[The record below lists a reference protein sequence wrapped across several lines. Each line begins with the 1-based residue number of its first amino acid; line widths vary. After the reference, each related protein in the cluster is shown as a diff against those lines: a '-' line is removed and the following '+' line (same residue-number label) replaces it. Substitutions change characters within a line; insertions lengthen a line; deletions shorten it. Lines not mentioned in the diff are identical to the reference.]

1 MSTDRNNRSHRPKG
15 MPQGVAGT
23 FEPGTGAGPDPDV
36 RPPEPP
42 DRIELMEL
50 ERLARTMPA
59 PAPGDIAWRFGEH
72 TIPQQAIDMRYGRDD
87 IRLQRLVILTHAD
100 EDTRRMLAVHMHD
113 HDWIRSHATPL
124 FKDRACIIIPRPD
137 PWETTGTNPPADAMP
152 DTRPAWP
159 HPIDTRMIAED
170 CAAHL
175 DIRRSYTPTR
185 VSRTRNETHVEC
197 VDDTTHTPRSYRT
210 GTNIAHLPDG
220 ACIEHA
226 ADGRW
231 HVVHDDPPL
240 PPRPADRPPAR
251 EDTRPHDPRPDTE
264 PKPEPDPPRRSDD
277 ADRPRRPAS
286 DPRMRQAWIRF
297 LTGLFQGVSSI
308 IRESR
313 RAR

>member
-15 MPQGVAGT
+15 LPPRVAGT
-23 FEPGTGAGPDPDV
+23 FEPGAGAGPDSGV

-42 DRIELMEL
+42 DRVELMEL

-59 PAPGDIAWRFGEH
+59 PRPGDIVWRFGTH
-72 TIPQQAIDMRYGRDD
+72 TIPQQAIDMRYGHDD

-100 EDTRRMLAVHMHD
+100 KDTRRMLAARMHD

-137 PWETTGTNPPADAMP
+137 PWETTEPEPDRP
-152 DTRPAWP
+152 DTRPVWP

-210 GTNIAHLPDG
+210 GTNIAHRPDG

-240 PPRPADRPPAR
+240 PPHPADRPPAR
-251 EDTRPHDPRPDTE
+251 EDTRPHDPRHGTE
-264 PKPEPDPPRRSDD
+264 TGTADPPRRSDD

>member
-15 MPQGVAGT
+15 LPPRVAGT
-23 FEPGTGAGPDPDV
+23 FEPGTGAGPDSGV

-42 DRIELMEL
+42 DRVERMEL

-59 PAPGDIAWRFGEH
+59 PRPGDIVWRFGTH
-72 TIPQQAIDMRYGRDD
+72 TIPQQAIDMRYGHDD

-100 EDTRRMLAVHMHD
+100 KDTRRMLAARMHD

-137 PWETTGTNPPADAMP
+137 PWETTEPEPDRP
-152 DTRPAWP
+152 DTRPVWP

-240 PPRPADRPPAR
+240 PPHPADRPPAR
-251 EDTRPHDPRPDTE
+251 EDTRPHDPRHGTE
-264 PKPEPDPPRRSDD
+264 TGTADPPRRSDD

>member
-15 MPQGVAGT
+15 LPPRVAGT
-23 FEPGTGAGPDPDV
+23 FEPGTGAGPDSGV

-42 DRIELMEL
+42 DRVELMEL

-59 PAPGDIAWRFGEH
+59 PRPGDIVWRFGTH
-72 TIPQQAIDMRYGRDD
+72 TIPQQAIDMRYGHDD

-100 EDTRRMLAVHMHD
+100 KDTRRMLAARMHD

-137 PWETTGTNPPADAMP
+137 PWETTEPEPDRP
-152 DTRPAWP
+152 DTRPVWP

-240 PPRPADRPPAR
+240 PPHPADRPPAR
-251 EDTRPHDPRPDTE
+251 EDTRPHDPRRGTE
-264 PKPEPDPPRRSDD
+264 TGTADPPRRSDD

-297 LTGLFQGVSSI
+297 LTGLFQGLSSI

>member
-15 MPQGVAGT
+15 LPPRVAGT
-23 FEPGTGAGPDPDV
+23 FEPGTGAGPDSGV

-42 DRIELMEL
+42 DRVELMEL

-59 PAPGDIAWRFGEH
+59 PRPGDIVWRFGTH
-72 TIPQQAIDMRYGRDD
+72 TIPQQAIDMRYGHDD

-100 EDTRRMLAVHMHD
+100 KDTRRMLAARMHD

-137 PWETTGTNPPADAMP
+137 PWETTEPEPDRP
-152 DTRPAWP
+152 DTRPVWP

-220 ACIEHA
+220 ACIEQA
-226 ADGRW
+226 ADERW

-240 PPRPADRPPAR
+240 PPHPADRPPAR
-251 EDTRPHDPRPDTE
+251 EDTRPHDPRHGTE
-264 PKPEPDPPRRSDD
+264 TGTADPPRRSDD

>member
-15 MPQGVAGT
+15 LPQGVAGT
-23 FEPGTGAGPDPDV
+23 FEPGTGAGPDSGV

-42 DRIELMEL
+42 DRVELMEL

-59 PAPGDIAWRFGEH
+59 PRPGDIAWRFGTH
-72 TIPQQAIDMRYGRDD
+72 TIPQQAIDMRYGHDD

-100 EDTRRMLAVHMHD
+100 KDTRRMLAARMHD

-137 PWETTGTNPPADAMP
+137 PWETTEPEPDRP
-152 DTRPAWP
+152 DTRPVWP

-240 PPRPADRPPAR
+240 PPHPADRPPAR
-251 EDTRPHDPRPDTE
+251 EDTRPHDPRHGTE
-264 PKPEPDPPRRSDD
+264 TGTADPPRRSDD

>member
-15 MPQGVAGT
+15 LPPRVAGT
-23 FEPGTGAGPDPDV
+23 FEPGTGAGPDSGV

-42 DRIELMEL
+42 DRVELMEL

-59 PAPGDIAWRFGEH
+59 PRPGDIVWRFGTH
-72 TIPQQAIDMRYGRDD
+72 TIPQQAIDMRYGHDD

-100 EDTRRMLAVHMHD
+100 KDTRRMLAARMHD

-137 PWETTGTNPPADAMP
+137 PWETTEPEPDRP
-152 DTRPAWP
+152 DTRPVWP

-240 PPRPADRPPAR
+240 PPHPADRPPAR
-251 EDTRPHDPRPDTE
+251 EDTRPHDPRHGTE
-264 PKPEPDPPRRSDD
+264 TGTADPPRRSDD
-277 ADRPRRPAS
+277 ADRPQRPAS

>member
-15 MPQGVAGT
+15 LPQGVAGT
-23 FEPGTGAGPDPDV
+23 FEPGTGAGPDSGV

-42 DRIELMEL
+42 DRVELMEL

-59 PAPGDIAWRFGEH
+59 PRPGDIVWRFGEH
-72 TIPQQAIDMRYGRDD
+72 TIPQQAIDMRYGHDD

-100 EDTRRMLAVHMHD
+100 KDTRRMLAARMHD

-137 PWETTGTNPPADAMP
+137 PWETTEPEPDRP
-152 DTRPAWP
+152 DTRPVWP

-226 ADGRW
+226 ADERW

-240 PPRPADRPPAR
+240 PPHPADRPPAR
-251 EDTRPHDPRPDTE
+251 EDTRPHDPRHGTE
-264 PKPEPDPPRRSDD
+264 TGTADPPRRSDD

>member
-15 MPQGVAGT
+15 LPPRVAGT
-23 FEPGTGAGPDPDV
+23 FEPGTGAGPDSGV

-42 DRIELMEL
+42 DRVELMEL

-59 PAPGDIAWRFGEH
+59 PRPGDIVWRFGTH
-72 TIPQQAIDMRYGRDD
+72 TIPQQAIDMRYGHDD

-100 EDTRRMLAVHMHD
+100 KDTRRMLAARMHD

-137 PWETTGTNPPADAMP
+137 PWETTEPEPDRP
-152 DTRPAWP
+152 DTRPVWP
-159 HPIDTRMIAED
+159 HPIDTRMITED

-240 PPRPADRPPAR
+240 PPHPADRPPAR
-251 EDTRPHDPRPDTE
+251 EDTRPHDPRHGTE
-264 PKPEPDPPRRSDD
+264 TGTADPPRRSDD

>member
-15 MPQGVAGT
+15 LPPCVAGT
-23 FEPGTGAGPDPDV
+23 FEPGTGAGPDSGV

-42 DRIELMEL
+42 DRVELMEL

-59 PAPGDIAWRFGEH
+59 PRPGDIVWRFGTH
-72 TIPQQAIDMRYGRDD
+72 TIPQQAIDMRYGHDD

-100 EDTRRMLAVHMHD
+100 KDTRRMLAARMHD

-137 PWETTGTNPPADAMP
+137 PWETTEPEPDRP
-152 DTRPAWP
+152 DTRPVWP

-185 VSRTRNETHVEC
+185 ASRTRNETHVEC

-240 PPRPADRPPAR
+240 PPHPADRPPAR
-251 EDTRPHDPRPDTE
+251 EDTRPHDPRHGTE
-264 PKPEPDPPRRSDD
+264 TGTADPPRRSDD

>member
-15 MPQGVAGT
+15 LPPRVAGT
-23 FEPGTGAGPDPDV
+23 FEPGTGAGPDSGV

-42 DRIELMEL
+42 DRVELMEL

-59 PAPGDIAWRFGEH
+59 PRPGDIVWRFGTH
-72 TIPQQAIDMRYGRDD
+72 TIPQQAIDMRYGHDD

-100 EDTRRMLAVHMHD
+100 KDTRRMLAARMHD

-137 PWETTGTNPPADAMP
+137 PWETTEPEPDRP
-152 DTRPAWP
+152 DTRPVWP

-240 PPRPADRPPAR
+240 PPHPADRPPAR
-251 EDTRPHDPRPDTE
+251 KDTRPHDPRRGTE
-264 PKPEPDPPRRSDD
+264 TGTADPPRRSDD